1 MIELMNTENKS
12 SSSTAGSGQS
22 GQSGSNRR
30 RRRGGR
36 NRRPQNKNT
45 GNNQP
50 QVNAGQAQRPS
61 GGPSANRNR
70 NSRNRRGASRK
81 GRPTLSGFDL
91 ISANYDKILTDHL
104 EARKK
109 YFEMYYRAQP
119 AQRDK
124 LERLFYESLDK
135 LYSFAESVPPEFRE
149 EFEKKVNGLRFDRVY
164 SEHREISAEGELEI
178 RSENEIEDPHYLESQ
193 KSANYAD
200 DTEESIGTVED
211 YNNYKGL

>member
-1 MIELMNTENKS
+1 MELMNTESKNTS
-12 SSSTAGSGQS
+12 SAGGPS
-22 GQSGSNRR
+22 QSGSGGGNRR

-36 NRRPQNKNT
+36 NRRPQNKNS
-45 GNNQP
+45 GNGQA
-50 QVNAGQAQRPS
+50 QANAGQAQRPNNN
-61 GGPSANRNR
+61 GPSGNRSN
-70 NSRNRRGASRK
+70 NRNRRGASRK
-81 GRPTLSGFDL
+81 GRPKLTGFDL
-91 ISANYDKILTDHL
+91 ISANYDKILSDHL

-135 LYSFAESVPPEFRE
+135 LYTFAESVPPEFRE
-149 EFEKKVNGLRFDRVY
+149 EFEVKVNGLRFDRVY
-164 SEHREISAEGELEI
+164 SEHRDISPDGELEI

-200 DTEESIGTVED
+200 DTEESIGTLDD
-211 YNNYKGL
+211 YKNYKGL